1 MKLLILT
8 SFVFS
13 FLISPSWG
21 AEAPTVY
28 KCDFGT
34 GVGFFRVKKNNKK
47 PLISIRKN
55 LDWVRWCSEEYHTL
69 KMYDE
74 GGICH
79 IKYHKIDENTWIND
93 QTVILDL
100 LLRTVVNVNNLGEK
114 STFRCSI
121 FK

>member
-1 MKLLILT
+1 
-8 SFVFS
+8 
-13 FLISPSWG
+13 
-21 AEAPTVY
+21 VY

-114 STFRCSI
+114 VHSGVVFSNNPYLVLISQWMSI
-121 FK
+121 WF